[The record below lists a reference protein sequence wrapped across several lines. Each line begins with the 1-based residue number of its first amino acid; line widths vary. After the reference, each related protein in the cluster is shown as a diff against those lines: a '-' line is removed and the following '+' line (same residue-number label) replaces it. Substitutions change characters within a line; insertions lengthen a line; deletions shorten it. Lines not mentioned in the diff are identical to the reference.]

1 MRNRNNRREICKK
14 MIKNY
19 NLKEDVFKKI
29 CKLNIKFHQI
39 KIQNLNNQIMMQK
52 Y

>member
-1 MRNRNNRREICKK
+1 MRKRKNRREICKK

-29 CKLNIKFHQI
+29 CKLNIFHQI
-39 KIQNLNNQIMMQK
+39 KIQNPNNQMMMEK

>member
-1 MRNRNNRREICKK
+1 MRKRKNIREKCKK

-39 KIQNLNNQIMMQK
+39 KIQNLNNQMMMQK